1 MSHPGLSSEGLASAQ
16 ASIGNWRNLVGTA
29 APLRMATREGRIK
42 NYELRIGEGFD
53 RMPVREP
60 RRWLCRAIERVPRPG
75 GGVSMIPGNRFGTVT
90 RWGPGR
96 DLAQRGGGAEKMDS
110 GSPRLS
116 LSAR

>member
-60 RRWLCRAIERVPRPG
+60 RRWLCRAIERVPLPG
-75 GGVSMIPGNRFGTVT
+75 V
-90 RWGPGR
+90 
-96 DLAQRGGGAEKMDS
+96 E
-110 GSPRLS
+110 
-116 LSAR
+116 SA